1 MTKTTKTSNAKTTAA
16 DTSAA
21 HTGAAST
28 NDAKTMIMDA
38 VENLQEKMVA
48 PEAAR
53 EFVAQQ
59 AATVQART
67 EAAHEGAAK
76 LNAEAEKAAVSF
88 VGHYANFTKSLIDM
102 TAANVRHAFETVEKV
117 AGAKS
122 LPDALKHQADFLRDS
137 SKANFDRLKDVSETA
152 KASMEQAAA
161 TAREAAAKA
170 MNHGNKAA

>member
-16 DTSAA
+16 T
-21 HTGAAST
+21 TGAAT
-28 NDAKTMIMDA
+28 ANDAKTIIMDA
-38 VENLQEKMVA
+38 VENLQDKMVA

-59 AATVQART
+59 AVSAQART
-67 EAAHEGAAK
+67 EAAKEGV
-76 LNAEAEKAAVSF
+76 AEFTAQAEKAAVSF
-88 VGHYANFTKSLIDM
+88 VGSYANFTKSLIDM

-122 LPDALKHQADFLRDS
+122 LPDALKLQSDFVRDS
-137 SKANFDRLKDVSETA
+137 SKANFDRFKEVSETA
-152 KASMEQAAA
+152 KSQMAEVTA
-161 TAREAAAKA
+161 TAQEAAAKA

>member
-1 MTKTTKTSNAKTTAA
+1 MTKTNKTSNAKTTAA
-16 DTSAA
+16 
-21 HTGAAST
+21 HTD
-28 NDAKTMIMDA
+28 DAKTIIMDA
-38 VENLQEKMVA
+38 VENLQEKIAV

-67 EAAHEGAAK
+67 EAVQEGAAK

-88 VGHYANFTKSLIDM
+88 VGNYANFTKSLIDM

-122 LPDALKHQADFLRDS
+122 LPDAMKIQAEFVRDS
-137 SKANFDRLKDVSETA
+137 SKANLDRLKDVSETA
-152 KASMEQAAA
+152 KASMEQVTA

-170 MNHGNKAA
+170 MAHGTKAA